1 MTLQVS
7 AEALH
12 AIRRILVTVRTMGY
26 DGVDSAKVAA
36 IMDDA
41 EYLPTIL
48 IGGEAC
54 PNEFGGYLFH
64 MADKWAEFTGIAEEF
79 ANAKTEP
86 SVWLQA
92 EIAQAKPY
100 FTQTREDFNTE
111 MAKGEVATAA

>member
-7 AEALH
+7 AETLH
-12 AIRRILVTVRTMGY
+12 AIRRILVAVRTMGY
-26 DGVDSAKVAA
+26 DGVDSAIVAA

-54 PNEFGGYLFH
+54 PNEFGEYLFH
-64 MADKWAEFTGIAEEF
+64 MAHKWAEFTGIAEGY

-92 EIAQAKPY
+92 EIAQTPLRFASC
-100 FTQTREDFNTE
+100 REDFNTE
-111 MAKGEVATAA
+111 IEHSQAA